1 VTSPVATPPRT
12 RARIRHISAL
22 DGIRGAAV
30 AGVLLFHGGHLNGGY
45 LGVDTFFVLSG
56 FLITSLL
63 LAEIGSTVHVNLGA
77 FWARRARR
85 LLPALGVMLLGVAA
99 YAALIAPP
107 EQLHLIRM
115 DALATVAYVA
125 NWRAVF
131 SGFNYWALFTAPS
144 PLDHTWS
151 LAIEEQFYVIW
162 PLVVTGLLAMGRRGA
177 DRSAE
182 AVAKRIL
189 VTAVVLGAVSA
200 FLSLAFYSWY
210 GANRVYYGTDTRAF
224 AILAGIALAA
234 LIALLGPVT
243 ARRPRLALEVVGI
256 GSALFLTA
264 AAFSLKGQSL
274 VLYRGGLLACSVA
287 AAIVVAASVQPAPGP
302 LSKLLSIRPLTALG
316 LISYGVYLY
325 HWPIFVWLSPARTH
339 LHGWPLFVVRVAVTI
354 AVAVISYRFVEQPIR
369 HGWRPA
375 IRTGVVYPAAAALVV
390 VALLIGTAGYRPPP
404 HGAVTTDAATA
415 AATRARNAAPPGSL
429 RLMVAGNS
437 VAWYLAREGFRPTVA
452 SHDVALYNAAD
463 PACVYPKA
471 TRAKMLSG
479 GIVGR
484 QPGCDTFW
492 KTSTERFKPDAVV
505 LTFADFGTGGFEHNG
520 RFVQP
525 CTPGFDDWMRSD
537 LTDKVRFFRS
547 QGARVVLVTSL
558 YAGANFI
565 IKETPI
571 GRRMTDCANQ
581 VERDVARLVPG
592 TTAYDLNGRLCQR
605 DGPCREQIGDIVVR
619 PDGLHLRHRSA
630 ELVASWLYP
639 LITAGRTRPA

>member
-1 VTSPVATPPRT
+1 MTSPVATPHRT
-12 RARIRHISAL
+12 RARISHISAL

-30 AGVLLFHGGHLNGGY
+30 AGVLLFHGGHLDGGY

-63 LAEIGSTVHVNLGA
+63 LAEIGSTEHVALGA

-99 YAALIAPP
+99 YAALLAPP

-131 SGFNYWALFTAPS
+131 SGYNYWALFTAPS

-177 DRSAE
+177 SRLAE

-234 LIALLGPVT
+234 LTALLGPVT
-243 ARRPRLALEVVGI
+243 ARRPRFLLEVAGI
-256 GSALFLTA
+256 GAALFLTA
-264 AAFSLKGQSL
+264 AAFSLKGQSPH
-274 VLYRGGLLACSVA
+274 LYRGGLLACSVA
-287 AAIVVAASVQPAPGP
+287 AAIVIAASVQPAPGP
-302 LSKLLSIRPLTALG
+302 LSKLLSIKPLTALG

-325 HWPIFVWLSPARTH
+325 HWPLFVWLSPARTH
-339 LHGWPLFVVRVAVTI
+339 LHGWPLFAVRVAVTI
-354 AVAVISYRFVEQPIR
+354 AVAVVSYRFVEQPIR
-369 HGWRPA
+369 RGWRPA
-375 IRTGVVYPAAAALVV
+375 IRPGVVYPAAAALVV
-390 VALLIGTAGYRPPP
+390 VALLIATAGYRPPP
-404 HGAVTTDAATA
+404 HGAATADVAATSA
-415 AATRARNAAPPGSL
+415 ERAIHSAPPGSF

-437 VAWYLAREGFRPTVA
+437 VAWYLGREGFKPLAA
-452 SHDVALYNAAD
+452 SHGVALYNEAD
-463 PACVYPKA
+463 PACIYPGA
-471 TRAKMLSG
+471 ARAKMLSG
-479 GIVGR
+479 ATVGHQR
-484 QPGCDTFW
+484 ACDIFW
-492 KTSTERFKPDAVV
+492 KTGAEHFKPDAVV
-505 LTFADFGTGGFEHNG
+505 LTFADYGTGGFEHNG

-525 CTPGFDDWMRSD
+525 CTPAFDDWMRSD
-537 LTDKVRFFRS
+537 LTEKARFFRS
-547 QGARVVLVTSL
+547 QGARVVLVTSV
-558 YAGANFI
+558 YAGANFLI
-565 IKETPI
+565 RETPI
-571 GRRMTDCANQ
+571 ARRMTDCANQ
-581 VERDVARLVPG
+581 VERDVARAVPG
-592 TTAYDLNGRLCQR
+592 TTLYDLNGRLCRR
-605 DGPCREQIGDIVVR
+605 DGPCREQIGDITMR
-619 PDGLHLRHRSA
+619 SDGLHFRDRSA
-630 ELVASWLYP
+630 QLVASWIFP
-639 LITAGRTRPA
+639 LALQGRGQPG